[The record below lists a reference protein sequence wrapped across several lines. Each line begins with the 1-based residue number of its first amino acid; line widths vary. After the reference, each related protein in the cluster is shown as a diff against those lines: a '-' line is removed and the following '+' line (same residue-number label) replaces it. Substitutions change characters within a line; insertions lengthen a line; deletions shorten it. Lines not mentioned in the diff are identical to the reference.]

1 MLAWRK
7 LRNQLR
13 AILRG
18 AAQLARAHD
27 DTIDRLGVMR
37 GDDPAGQGDI
47 GQILA
52 IGVEGGIG
60 RAGRT

>member
-1 MLAWRK
+1 
-7 LRNQLR
+7 
-13 AILRG
+13 
-18 AAQLARAHD
+18 
-27 DTIDRLGVMR
+27 MR

-60 RAGRT
+60 RVGRT